1 MVMDLSCRGTC
12 GEGVGVSEMGGRIWV
27 DGSGEAGQWG
37 LLVSAELRAIVELFV
52 RIKVTLVPGLLCLG
66 KVK

>member
-1 MVMDLSCRGTC
+1 MGVSEMGVS
-12 GEGVGVSEMGGRIWV
+12 EVGVSEMGGRIWV

-37 LLVSAELRAIVELFV
+37 LLVSAVLRVIVELFV